1 MGELKYGKVKRDME
15 ASVRFYL
22 GIDLGTSSVKAV
34 LVDAAG
40 QVHASASSPLVVSHP
55 KPRWSE
61 QDPLDWWIA
70 TEAAVAEVLKQ
81 VDPRRVAAIGLSGQM
96 HGATL
101 LDASGR
107 VLRPAILWNDGRAD
121 IECAELEKL
130 PMFREI
136 TGNLAMPGFTA
147 PKLAWVRR
155 HEPDVFARV
164 AKVLLPKDY
173 LRLRLTGEAMTD
185 ASDAAGTLW
194 LDVRKRQWSDAMLA
208 AAGLDR
214 SHMPE
219 VFEGSQPA
227 GRLRKDVAERWGMH
241 AVPVAAGGGDN
252 AAGAVGVGIVRHGQA
267 MLSLGTSG
275 VYFAVSDGFRARPE
289 SAVHSFCHAL
299 PDTWHLMSVM
309 LNAASCLD
317 FTARLTGQAD
327 VPALLA
333 EAQSRGWKENGP
345 LFLPYLTGER
355 TPHNNAH
362 ARGSFTNLGPD
373 TDRGD
378 LANATLE
385 GVGLGLLDGLLA
397 VEGTGLT
404 SEEITVIGGGSRSA
418 YWTQML
424 ADILGRPL
432 VLRSGGEV
440 GPALGA
446 ARLARLSAEPDA
458 LLDDVCPMPDVTA
471 VREPDAARHAYF
483 RQTRHPLFLRSY
495 EQLKP
500 LYFLAAH
507 SQDVP
512 GADVRPS

>member
-1 MGELKYGKVKRDME
+1 ME
-15 ASVRFYL
+15 ASESLYL

-34 LVDAAG
+34 LVDGAG
-40 QVHASASSPLVVSHP
+40 AVRASASSPLEVAHP

-61 QDPLDWWIA
+61 QDPASWWAA
-70 TEAAVAEVLKQ
+70 TEAAVADVLSQ
-81 VDPRRVAAIGLSGQM
+81 ADARRVKAIGLSGQM

-101 LDASGR
+101 LDKSDNI
-107 VLRPAILWNDGRAD
+107 LRPAILWNDGRSD
-121 IECAELEKL
+121 VECAELEKVQG
-130 PMFREI
+130 FREI

-155 HEPDVFARV
+155 HEPDVFSRV

-173 LRLRLTGEAMTD
+173 LRLKLTGDYMTD

-194 LDVRKRQWSDAMLA
+194 LDVRKRAWSDAMLA
-208 AAGLDR
+208 ATGLDT
-214 SHMPE
+214 SHMPQ

-227 GRLRKDVAERWGMH
+227 GRLRKELAGRWGMDT
-241 AVPVAAGGGDN
+241 VPVAAGGGDN

-275 VYFAVSDGFRARPE
+275 VYFAVSDGFRASPE
-289 SAVHSFCHAL
+289 NAVHSFCHAL

-317 FTARLTGQAD
+317 FTARLTGQKD

-333 EAQSRGWKENGP
+333 EAEQRGLRENGP

-355 TPHNNAH
+355 TPHNDAH

-373 TDRGD
+373 TDRAD

-397 VEGTGLT
+397 VESTGLT
-404 SEEITVIGGGSRSA
+404 SDEITVIGGGSRSA

-424 ADILGRPL
+424 ADILGRRL

-446 ARLARLSAEPDA
+446 ARLAHLAVNPHASLEE
-458 LLDDVCPMPDVTA
+458 VCPMPEVTA

-483 RQTRHPLFLRSY
+483 LQTRHSLFRRSY

-500 LYFLAAH
+500 LYSHAA
-507 SQDVP
+507 QGD
-512 GADVRPS
+512 DLRPA